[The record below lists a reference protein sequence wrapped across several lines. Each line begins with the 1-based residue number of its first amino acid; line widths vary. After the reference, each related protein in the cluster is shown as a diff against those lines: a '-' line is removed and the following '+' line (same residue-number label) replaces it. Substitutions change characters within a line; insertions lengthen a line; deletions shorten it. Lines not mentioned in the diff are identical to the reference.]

1 MVEEITETREV
12 SRLVYNQF
20 SLNGFDSVITKNE
33 FDDLNE
39 FRKYLTEKLTYL
51 LEKNYDLLI
60 KTLYRIDVNETKLHE
75 LFALSNKA
83 NIPAALADLI
93 IERQLQKVHFRNL
106 YKAGAL

>member
-1 MVEEITETREV
+1 MVEEISETREV
-12 SRLVYNQF
+12 SKLVYNQF
-20 SLNGFDSVITKNE
+20 SLNGFDSIITKDE
-33 FDDLNE
+33 FENLNE
-39 FRKYLTEKLTYL
+39 FRTYLAEKLSQL

-60 KTLYRIDVNETKLHE
+60 KTLYRIDVDESKLHE
-75 LFALSNKA
+75 LFTLSNKD

>member
-1 MVEEITETREV
+1 MIEEQIETREV
-12 SRLVYNQF
+12 SKLVYSQF
-20 SLNGFDSVITKNE
+20 SRNGMDSVLTNEE

-39 FRKYLTEKLTYL
+39 FRTYL
-51 LEKNYDLLI
+51 ASKLRQLLDKNYDLLI
-60 KTLYRIDVNETKLHE
+60 KTLYRIDVSETKLTE
-75 LFALSNKA
+75 LFSANNKD

>member
-12 SRLVYNQF
+12 SKLVYNQF
-20 SLNGFDSVITKNE
+20 SLNGFDSVLSKDE
-33 FDDLNE
+33 FDNLNE
-39 FRKYLTEKLTYL
+39 FREYLTEKLTYL
-51 LEKNYDLLI
+51 LEKKYDLLI
-60 KTLYRIDVNETKLHE
+60 KTLYRIDVNENKLHE
-75 LFALSNKA
+75 LFAMNNRD

>member
-12 SRLVYNQF
+12 SKLVYNQF
-20 SLNGFDSVITKNE
+20 SLNGFDSVLTKDE
-33 FDDLNE
+33 FDNLNE
-39 FRKYLTEKLTYL
+39 FRAYLTEKLIYM
-51 LEKNYDLLI
+51 LENRYDHLI
-60 KTLYRIDVNETKLHE
+60 KTLYLIDINENKLHE
-75 LFALSNKA
+75 LFATNNKE